1 MFISKN
7 IPISAKKVVEEIMTR
22 QGMPW
27 GGRISEYHSFPALQE
42 LFQIVNSGVPKEDF
56 FFQGDIYRLHSPCFT
71 STECIDPET
80 ERVIGKVCSD
90 GSCKVLPITQY
101 SDSLVAFSKSY
112 DFTDHRIYYKV
123 APNQRSIL
131 IHINTNK
138 LYGIDVN
145 VLLNRF
151 GVDQWR
157 YEGEQEILFP
167 LLQEYVVKEY
177 EGTPNKFKYYLRNLP
192 SNQFERR
199 TKYVDNFQR
208 KESLS

>member
-7 IPISAKKVVEEIMTR
+7 IPISAEKVVNEITTR

-27 GGRISEYHSFPALQE
+27 NGRISEDHSFPALQK
-42 LFQIVNSGVPKEDF
+42 LFQIVNSGIPKEDF
-56 FFQGDIYRLHSPCFT
+56 FYQGEIYRLHSPFVT
-71 STECIDPET
+71 TNEWIDPKK
-80 ERVIGKVCSD
+80 ERIISKVRSD
-90 GSCKVLPITQY
+90 GSCSVLPITEY
-101 SDSLVAFSKSY
+101 SNTLVAFSKSY
-112 DFTDHRIYYKV
+112 DFTDQNIYHKV
-123 APNQRSIL
+123 APSQRSIL
-131 IHINTNK
+131 IHTNTKN

-177 EGTPNKFKYYLRNLP
+177 DGTPNKFKYYLRNLP
-192 SNQFERR
+192 PNQFERR
-199 TKYVDNFQR
+199 K
-208 KESLS
+208 